1 MDNINACTT
10 AKPTLP
16 TASYRYTNAKP
27 TQVSVVFR

>member
-1 MDNINACTT
+1 MDSINAPTT

-27 TQVSVVFR
+27 TQASAVFR

>member
-1 MDNINACTT
+1 MDSINARTT

-27 TQVSVVFR
+27 TQASAVFR